1 MDLAITAAAGFLF
14 KTLDEIED
22 IHFIKSPS
30 LKEYI
35 RNLSIAVF
43 SVLFLNNTYMAW
55 LVALCVIPIS
65 FYLKQVD
72 TPFWKS
78 LVPLP
83 YLALATLLHTHGFS
97 FSGLSGIP
105 SILSLL
111 STAMSFGVYAFICVL
126 EAMIFPEEISLV
138 KFGSRISLI
147 LIFAS
152 MIYFLDTNPS
162 TTHLLCLCI
171 GYCLASTMI
180 KFYVHSSDLIPSKEY
195 EKFSEMTIEE
205 IMAEEIPLI
214 KQGINEGIIANKEVF
229 RRVLMLLVISFLKID
244 I

>member
-22 IHFIKSPS
+22 IHFIKSQS

-83 YLALATLLHTHGFS
+83 YLALATLLHTHGFG
-97 FSGLSGIP
+97 FSESPG
-105 SILSLL
+105 ILSLL

-147 LIFAS
+147 FIFAS
-152 MIYFLDTNPS
+152 MIYFFDTNPS
-162 TTHLLCLCI
+162 ITHLLCLCI

-195 EKFSEMTIEE
+195 EKFSEMTMEE

-214 KQGINEGIIANKEVF
+214 KEGINAGIIANKEVF